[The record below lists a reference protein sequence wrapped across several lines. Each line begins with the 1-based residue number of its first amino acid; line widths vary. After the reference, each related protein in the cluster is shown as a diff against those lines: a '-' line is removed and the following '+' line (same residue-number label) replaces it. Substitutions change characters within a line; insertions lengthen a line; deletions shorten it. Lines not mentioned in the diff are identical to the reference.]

1 MTSITIPSTVTSIE
15 IYAFERTSN
24 LTSVT
29 FAEGSQLT
37 SIGQEAFRNAS
48 SLTSITIPSGV
59 TSIGNNAFEGARS
72 LTSITI
78 PSSVTSI
85 GDYAFLNATA
95 LTSVIFAPDSQLT
108 SLEDYVFYNTSSL
121 TSITIPPLVTSI
133 HHTAF
138 QLSGL
143 TSALVS
149 VDRLGTGPFPL
160 AAGTGKTIGGKGGV
174 TVTTYKA
181 FIGTGNLTDTIVA
194 NANLASNNISNVV
207 ISGYTIIGYGAFNGA
222 SSVTS
227 ITIPASVT
235 EIDGTAFQGMT
246 ALTSITIPSS
256 VKIITPSAFNGMT
269 SLTSI
274 DVESSN
280 SSYKSIAGVLL
291 NNTETTIIQYPLGK
305 TGTTY
310 TIPSS
315 VKIIGDNAFR
325 SVSRLTS
332 ITIPSSVTEL
342 GSNVFQGA
350 TSLASITIPAS
361 VTYIGGFAFQGA
373 SSLTSVIFEPDSQLR
388 HIGVIAFQNATALT
402 AITIP
407 SGVTSIELAVFEG
420 ASSLTSITIPSS
432 VTSINST
439 AFSSSG
445 LTTVTLP
452 SPNGLGLTSPSVG
465 TTSFFGRNVTIRRP
479 PRTRDE
485 IVTAV
490 RTNVNL
496 SSLLSSIGVNT
507 TGMSTTIEEVP
518 SDSNVAYR
526 TRLTIPSGN
535 LGSLSEANKLR
546 LINKVK
552 EVYASEMDVNIN
564 KFLVTLSAGS
574 IIVTVSVL
582 ADGIT
587 EAMIPICFPKGTPV
601 TTNQGVITIEK
612 LNPDIHTIR
621 GKKIVAIT
629 QSRPLHKY
637 IISIETDAFGKN
649 VPSAPIQISKEHK
662 VFYKGKMAKA
672 NELVEV
678 CEGVTRIPY
687 SGETL
692 YNVLMEKHDNM
703 MINNVICETLDPKN
717 IMAKICGGKYNRSE
731 QDKICKEL
739 NDIIKTDNIPAY
751 KKLYASLK

>member
-1 MTSITIPSTVTSIE
+1 
-15 IYAFERTSN
+15 
-24 LTSVT
+24 
-29 FAEGSQLT
+29 
-37 SIGQEAFRNAS
+37 
-48 SLTSITIPSGV
+48 
-59 TSIGNNAFEGARS
+59 
-72 LTSITI
+72 
-78 PSSVTSI
+78 
-85 GDYAFLNATA
+85 
-95 LTSVIFAPDSQLT
+95 
-108 SLEDYVFYNTSSL
+108 
-121 TSITIPPLVTSI
+121 
-133 HHTAF
+133 
-138 QLSGL
+138 L

-149 VDRLGTGPFPL
+149 VDRLGTGPFPS
-160 AAGTGKTIGGKGGV
+160 AAGTGKTIGGKSGV
-174 TVTTYKA
+174 TVTIYKA
-181 FIGTGNLTDTIVA
+181 FIGTDNLTDTIVA

-235 EIDGTAFQGMT
+235 EIGGAAFQGMT

-256 VKIITPSAFNGMT
+256 VNIITPSAFNGMT
-269 SLTSI
+269 ALTSI
-274 DVESSN
+274 VVESSN

-291 NNTETTIIQYPLGK
+291 NNTETTIIQYPQGK

-325 SVSRLTS
+325 SVSSLTS

-342 GSNVFQGA
+342 GSNVFSGA

-388 HIGVIAFQNATALT
+388 HIGVVAFQNATALT

-407 SGVTSIELAVFEG
+407 SGVTSIEVAVFEG
-420 ASSLTSITIPSS
+420 ASSLTSIIIPSS
-432 VTSINST
+432 VTSIGFNSLAGTSSLTTITIPASVTSIDST
-439 AFSSSG
+439 AFSTSG

-465 TTSFFGRNVTIRRP
+465 TTSFFGRNVTILRP

-518 SDSNVAYR
+518 SDSNIAYR

-552 EVYASEMDVNIN
+552 EVYASEMEVNIN

-601 TTNQGVITIEK
+601 TTNQGEIAIEK

-637 IISIETDAFGKN
+637 IISIEKDALGKN

-662 VFYKGKMAKA
+662 VFYKGKMVKA

-717 IMAKICGGKYNRSE
+717 IMAKICGGKYNLAE

-739 NDIIKTDNIPAY
+739 NDIIKADNIPAY